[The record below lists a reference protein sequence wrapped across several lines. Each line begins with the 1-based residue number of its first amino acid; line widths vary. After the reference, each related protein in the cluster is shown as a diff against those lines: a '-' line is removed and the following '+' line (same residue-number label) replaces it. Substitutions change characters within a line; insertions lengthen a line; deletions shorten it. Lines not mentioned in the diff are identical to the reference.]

1 MITWKR
7 RLLALY
13 QYAHQQRIDNMN
25 AQFKEIAKEAFI
37 IAYKEN
43 FGNITISCEASGVG
57 RTQYKTWLKD
67 DPEFAK
73 RLAEIEPE
81 EIMLDFGEQKLMER
95 IARGDTLA
103 TMFLLKTRG
112 KRRGYIEKTEVAH
125 EGDVVKQITVNVVK
139 PNQIG
144 DIMKQID
151 GDEHKALPEGEII
164 NFDTQTEPGMVVP
177 AYKAGES
184 DEIPLYNHDK
194 GELLDI
200 NEDGEY
206 EE

>member
-1 MITWKR
+1 
-7 RLLALY
+7 
-13 QYAHQQRIDNMN
+13 MN

-43 FGNITISCEASGVG
+43 FGNITISCEAAGVG
-57 RTQYKTWLKD
+57 RNQYKSWLAN
-67 DPEFAK
+67 DPEFAQ

-95 IARGDTLA
+95 ISRGDTLA

-112 KRRGYIEKTEVAH
+112 KRRGYVERQEVAH
-125 EGDVVKQITVNVVK
+125 EGDVVKQITVNVLK
-139 PNQIG
+139 PG
-144 DIMKQID
+144 ATLEDIPRLD
-151 GDEHKALPEGEII
+151 GDEHKSLTESSPIVNLSGAEGDIV
-164 NFDTQTEPGMVVP
+164 NFDTQIEPGMVVP

-194 GELLDI
+194 GEYLDI